1 MLANKELVARARKD
15 SCSGTGVIVV
25 LSVKV
30 IFCAEGAELNNE
42 GTDVG
47 G

>member
-15 SCSGTGVIVV
+15 SYSGTGVIVV

-42 GTDVG
+42 GTDVEG
-47 G
+47 